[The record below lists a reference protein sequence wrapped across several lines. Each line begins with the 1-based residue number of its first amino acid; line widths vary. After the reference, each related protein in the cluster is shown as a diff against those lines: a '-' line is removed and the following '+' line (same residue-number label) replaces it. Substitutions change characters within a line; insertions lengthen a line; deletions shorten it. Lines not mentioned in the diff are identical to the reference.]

1 MHLTYVHYLWCIS
14 GKVDR
19 IFIFGEGWGEGGE
32 GKEAGV
38 EERGG
43 GRERGEEGGG
53 RRKGEEGR
61 GGGVER
67 GRRGEGEVGPLFLQS
82 PPCVSYLKNTPV
94 LSLYGL
100 VTLVTTV
107 VEWEDT
113 L

>member
-1 MHLTYVHYLWCIS
+1 MWGIFYFL

-19 IFIFGEGWGEGGE
+19 TFIFGEGWGEGGE

-43 GRERGEEGGG
+43 
-53 RRKGEEGR
+53 RKGEEGR
-61 GGGVER
+61 GEGGER
-67 GRRGEGEVGPLFLQS
+67 GRLDHSCSEPSMRKLPQ
-82 PPCVSYLKNTPV
+82 NTPV

-107 VEWEDT
+107 VEWEDA